1 MKDQLEKI
9 FCCLSF
15 LLLANM
21 ALAQTTSVQFR
32 VNMNQQI
39 ALGNFNPGTQT
50 VDVAGTFNNWGSP
63 TTVLSDADS
72 DGIYIG
78 NATLTIGA
86 TIQFKTRINA
96 QWNGTEEFSGGGPN
110 RSYTV
115 VANGVVSYWYN
126 DVLPPDMLDVHA
138 QANAYVV
145 QPGEMVQFF
154 DLSAGDPVS
163 WQWTIPGATPAT
175 SDLQNPVV
183 TYTSPGNYNVTL
195 TVTNADGETATAT
208 FTNFI
213 RVDAMETH
221 WWNDR
226 VFYEVFV
233 RSFKDSNGDGKGDLQ
248 GLIDKLDYLNDG
260 NPATTTDLGITG
272 IWLMPIQQSPSYHGY
287 DVSNYMTVE
296 QDYGNNPKFIEFMQA
311 AHARGIKVIIDMVMN
326 HTSDQHPWF
335 ISSKTPTSDKRD
347 WYIWEDTDPNTPGP
361 FANDPWHASGG
372 DWYYGAFTGSMPDL
386 NFYNPDVHTAFEE
399 VAEFWLNDMDV
410 DGFRLDAV
418 KFLHENGTMTQ
429 NTPETIAYWQ
439 EFRAYYKSVKPDAFA
454 VGEAWDL
461 TSIAAQ
467 YVNNN
472 GLDYCF
478 EFELAD
484 AIVNGMNSGSAT
496 DLTSQMEEVMK
507 AYPFLQFGTI
517 LGNHDT
523 NRVMSTL
530 SSDMPKMKAAS
541 ALLLTLPGIP
551 YIYYGEEIGM
561 TGIKPDELIRKP
573 MQWTGTA
580 GAGFTTGTPW
590 QSINADYT
598 TKNVAAQQANATSL
612 WNHYRSLI
620 ALRQSENTLTKG
632 NFKAVTPSSTSVFA
646 FLRQYQGENIL
657 VVANM
662 GNTALSN
669 VTLSIRAAGLVPDTY
684 GAVEMM
690 SNGND
695 QFEFI
700 VGSDGGFSNVAVNP
714 LPARSVKI
722 YKLFGLLGTQDNTPT
737 KANLYPNPAGNSFS
751 LTVATERT
759 DIYTLTGQLVKSYG
773 VANAG
778 TAFDISGLAKGLYL
792 VKVKDVDGR
801 QSTVKLVKE

>member
-1 MKDQLEKI
+1 MKNLSQKI
-9 FCCLSF
+9 FSCFIVMFTVCIVQ
-15 LLLANM
+15 
-21 ALAQTTSVQFR
+21 AQTTSVQFQ

-50 VDVAGTFNNWGSP
+50 VDIAGTFNNWGAP
-63 TTVLSDADS
+63 TTVLSDTDS
-72 DGIYIG
+72 NGIYT
-78 NATLTIGA
+78 AAVTLTIGA

-96 QWNGTEEFSGGGPN
+96 LWNGTEEFSGGGPN
-110 RSYTV
+110 RNYTV
-115 VANGVVSYWYN
+115 AANGVVSYWYN
-126 DVLPPDMLDVHA
+126 DILSPDMLAIAV
-138 QANAYVV
+138 QASAFVV
-145 QPGEMVQFF
+145 QPGQAVQYL
-154 DLSAGDPVS
+154 DQSAGNPVS
-163 WQWTIPGATPAT
+163 WQWTMPGATPET
-175 SDLQNPVV
+175 SDVQNPVV
-183 TYTSPGNYNVTL
+183 TYAAPGVYNITL
-195 TVTNADGETATAT
+195 TVTNEDGDIMTQT

-272 IWLMPIQQSPSYHGY
+272 IWLMPVQQSPSYHGY

-335 ISSKTPTSDKRD
+335 VSSKNPASDKRD

-361 FANDPWHASGG
+361 FANDPWHAYSG

-386 NFYNPDVHTAFEE
+386 NFYNPAVHTAFEE

-484 AIVNGMNSGSAT
+484 AILNGLNSGSAV
-496 DLTSQMEEVMK
+496 DIADQMEEVMK
-507 AYPFLQFGTI
+507 SYPFLQFGTM
-517 LGNHDT
+517 LSNHDT
-523 NRVMSTL
+523 NRVMSTF

-561 TGIKPDELIRKP
+561 TGVKPDELIRKP
-573 MQWTGTA
+573 MQWFPVS

-590 QSINADYT
+590 QPINADYT
-598 TKNVAAQQANATSL
+598 TKNVAAQQANSTSL
-612 WNHYRSLI
+612 WNHYRNLI
-620 ALRQSENTLTKG
+620 SMRQSEDALTKG
-632 NFKAVTPSSTSVFA
+632 TFKAVTPSSASVFA
-646 FLRQYQGENIL
+646 FIRQYENENIL
-657 VVANM
+657 VVVNM
-662 GNTALSN
+662 GYT
-669 VTLSIRAAGLVPDTY
+669 TLNNITISMPAGGMIPGDY
-684 GAVEMM
+684 NAVEMM
-690 SNGND
+690 GGGQMN
-695 QFEFI
+695 I
-700 VGSDGGFSNVAVNP
+700 TIGSDGGFSGLALQP
-714 LPARSVKI
+714 LAAKGVTIYKFEAPLSTNKTESVK
-722 YKLFGLLGTQDNTPT
+722 
-737 KANLYPNPAGNSFS
+737 AALYPNPADNTFS
-751 LTVATERT
+751 LTVATEKA
-759 DIYTLTGQLVKSYG
+759 DVYTLTGQLVKSFG
-773 VANAG
+773 AANAG
-778 TAFDISGLAKGLYL
+778 TAFDISSLAKGIYI
-792 VKVKDVDGR
+792 VKVADSNGR
-801 QSTVKLVKE
+801 MNTVKLVKE